1 MLGIFLLSKHP
12 TFRPYAETGKL
23 FASQIISN
31 VLEATKLIEISP
43 INSTDQSN
51 CTYSENITVYMD
63 AFKEVSK
70 AFFGKGYQEFMDKS
84 RQCDPFPG
92 GGKCF
97 FNNDTKLSDAI
108 FYYGGHTKPMFSRV
122 FDDQIVVASTKEA
135 ENGPYCFLPP
145 PDKYDIKV
153 SYSRDSNVTWAYFC
167 DWIPQLTKMGQPDV
181 PVGREKLVAGFISNC
196 EHKWRLN
203 YLKKLMKYI
212 HIDQWGKCL
221 RNTPGDFWKTHEK
234 NASGN
239 KIKLLEEKRCKF
251 LIAFENTPVDHDY
264 ITEKI
269 YHGYLTRTIPIYY
282 GDKSVF
288 DLVPANTS
296 FVYANNYTPE
306 KLAKL
311 IKRVGT
317 NDTLYS
323 EYFKHWNLSKM
334 HKLYKQYCSEH
345 FICATCKKVWDIL
358 YDRKCGN

>member
-1 MLGIFLLSKHP
+1 MLGIFLLSKHS

-23 FASQIISN
+23 FASQI
-31 VLEATKLIEISP
+31 VLEATKLIGISP
-43 INSTDQSN
+43 INSTDQSH

-63 AFKEVSK
+63 VFKEVSK
-70 AFFGKGYQEFMDKS
+70 AFFGKRYQEFMDKS

-97 FNNDTKLSDAI
+97 FNNNNNLSDAI
-108 FYYGGHTKPMFSRV
+108 FYYGGRTKLKFSRV
-122 FDDQIVVASTKEA
+122 FDSQIVVASTKEA
-135 ENGPYCFLPP
+135 ENGSYCSFPS

-167 DWIPQLTKMGQPDV
+167 DWIPQLTEMGQPDV
-181 PVGREKLVAGFISNC
+181 PVGREKLVAGVISKC
-196 EHKWRLN
+196 SCKWRKD
-203 YLKKLMKYI
+203 YLSKLMKYI
-212 HIDQWGKCL
+212 HIDQWGRCL
-221 RNTPGDFWKTHEK
+221 KNTPGDFLKTHRK
-234 NASGN
+234 NAAEN
-239 KIKLLEEKRCKF
+239 KIKLLKEKRYKF

-269 YHGYLTRTIPIYY
+269 YHGYVTRTIPIYY

-296 FVYANNYTPE
+296 LVYANNYTPE
-306 KLAKL
+306 ELAKL
-311 IKRVGT
+311 IKRIAS

-323 EYFKHWNLSKM
+323 EYFKNWDLTKM

-358 YDRKCGN
+358 YDRKCRN